1 MNNVPKSLL
10 DGSLP
15 PLASSCH
22 DYAIPDLKDAM
33 CDYSTPAGYAY
44 IADIPETKDRLFAPL
59 FHVLKLD
66 RNKSGYYYLR
76 KLTRPQRKAWIKA
89 NRTDMP
95 LIPIIDYLQAIY
107 SDMDDF
113 ISSGF
118 IWSETPEGYEYWEN
132 IANAARWNTK
142 RETLSAGKLYD
153 ILLEMQDRMNNSEYK
168 FK

>member
-10 DGSLP
+10 DGTLP

-22 DYAIPDLKDAM
+22 EYQIPDLKDAM

-44 IADIPETKDRLFAPL
+44 IGDIPETKDRLYAPF
-59 FHVLKLD
+59 FHVPKLG

-89 NRTDMP
+89 NRNDMP
-95 LIPIIDYLQAIY
+95 LIPILDYLQATY
-107 SDMDDF
+107 PDMDDF

-118 IWSETPEGYEYWEN
+118 IWNETPEGYEYWEK
-132 IANAARWNTK
+132 IANAARWNTERLPISSSK
-142 RETLSAGKLYD
+142 IYD
-153 ILLEMQDRMNNSEYK
+153 ILLEMQNK
-168 FK
+168 F